1 MTEKYPLDTI
11 GGYGPVVQLDR
22 MLPSEGKDRWFE
34 SNRVRQEKDSEVA
47 KWQFGCL
54 FLLGRRHPIGRRM
67 SIEKAACRYYH
78 GEEPLKSVKVSC
90 KRI

>member
-34 SNRVRQEKDSEVA
+34 SNRVRHRKKTA
-47 KWQFGCL
+47 K
-54 FLLGRRHPIGRRM
+54 LLNGNLAVFFYWEGGIR
-67 SIEKAACRYYH
+67 
-78 GEEPLKSVKVSC
+78 
-90 KRI
+90 